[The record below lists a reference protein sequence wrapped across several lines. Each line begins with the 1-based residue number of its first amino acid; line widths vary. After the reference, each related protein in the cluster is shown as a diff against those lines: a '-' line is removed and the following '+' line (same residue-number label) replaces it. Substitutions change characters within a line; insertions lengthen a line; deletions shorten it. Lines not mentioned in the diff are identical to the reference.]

1 MKKIW
6 VVFVVIFLVIFLD
19 FITENYTNKV
29 VSEVNRELKDIN
41 NKIEKGYVDNEFIL
55 GENAENDIRKM
66 SKKVLD
72 KWRKQDNILSFYIE
86 HDEIEKVSDKINL
99 LNKQIDIENFTDA
112 ISSINEAKFL
122 LKHITEKQSLTWK
135 NIF

>member
-1 MKKIW
+1 MKKSW
-6 VVFVVIFLVIFLD
+6 VIIVVIFLVIFLD

-29 VSEVNRELKDIN
+29 VEEVNQVLENIDTELEKRYVNNEIVLKEEEEKNIRE
-41 NKIEKGYVDNEFIL
+41 
-55 GENAENDIRKM
+55 M
-66 SKKVLD
+66 SKKILQ
-72 KWRKQDNILSFYIE
+72 KWRTKENNLSFYIE

-99 LNKQIDIENFTDA
+99 LNKQIEIDNYIDA

>member
-1 MKKIW
+1 MKKSW
-6 VVFVVIFLVIFLD
+6 VIIVVIFLVIFLD
-19 FITENYTNKV
+19 FITEYYTNKV
-29 VSEVNRELKDIN
+29 VEEVNQVLENIDTELEKRYVNNEIVLKEEEEKNIRE
-41 NKIEKGYVDNEFIL
+41 
-55 GENAENDIRKM
+55 M
-66 SKKVLD
+66 SKKILK
-72 KWRKQDNILSFYIE
+72 KWRTKENNLSFYIE

-99 LNKQIDIENFTDA
+99 LNKQIEIDNYIDA